1 MYRYTLIYIAML
13 LTASNVQGFEISV
26 AYQNIAPKYIMSDTG
41 VAGGVCVEILSALEV
56 VNPEIHFSEP
66 KFFTPIK
73 RIMHGLQEGSLM
85 AFCGAAFG
93 KERAK
98 KILYSDT
105 PLYSV
110 STLLAV
116 SKKNTRVYSS
126 IGDLKSDLNLRFNSI
141 ANTST
146 HKRLV
151 KSGFNMSKHY
161 LKTVEQG
168 LGIAL
173 LNKGDVFAYH
183 SLGLEFVVGKNE
195 KWNGLKLL
203 PFSLRNY
210 EHWIVF
216 NKQIRKEHLRAIN
229 AGLKELRDK
238 KILEKIVLKYQ

>member
-1 MYRYTLIYIAML
+1 MNRFTLIFLAMV
-13 LTASNVQGFEISV
+13 LTTSYVQGFEISV
-26 AYQNIAPKYIMSDTG
+26 AYQDIAPKYIMSDTG
-41 VAGGVCVEILSALEV
+41 VAGGICVEILSALEA

-73 RIMHGLQEGSLM
+73 RIMYGLQEGSLM

-93 KERAK
+93 KERAQ
-98 KILYSDT
+98 KILYSNT

-116 SKKNTRVYSS
+116 SKKNSRNYSS
-126 IGDLKSDLNLRFNSI
+126 INDLKSDLNLRFNSI

-151 KSGFNMSKHY
+151 KSGFNMSNHY

-183 SLGLEFVVGKNE
+183 SLGLEFAIGKNN
-195 KWNGLKLL
+195 KWNGVRLL
-203 PFSLRNY
+203 PISLRNY
-210 EHWIVF
+210 EHWMVF
-216 NKQIRKEHLRAIN
+216 NKQIRKEHLKAIN